1 MPVAEQAAAS
11 SPIVETSTPKRVLLA
26 SRSILTRRHL
36 VVTASVCKAE
46 D

>member
-11 SPIVETSTPKRVLLA
+11 SPIVETSTPKRVSPCLSVDLDAAA
-26 SRSILTRRHL
+26 SL
-36 VVTASVCKAE
+36 VTASVCKAE